1 MTNVPFSDIGQFD
14 DIEARNAWRAE
25 VETGRVPAETFLWHM
40 NRTSRDHARTPM
52 QWNDGPNAGFSAASP
67 DDLYLPIDPDPD
79 RPTVAAQDGIP
90 GSTLSLVRDL
100 LALRRATPALKGYAP
115 TRVVHAGYPFAY
127 TRGDNHLVV
136 VNPRR
141 EPAGIDLGE
150 FAEAQPVWSAG
161 AHLAG
166 ATLTLDGFGY
176 VVLAR

>member
-1 MTNVPFSDIGQFD
+1 
-14 DIEARNAWRAE
+14 
-25 VETGRVPAETFLWHM
+25 
-40 NRTSRDHARTPM
+40 M

-100 LALRRATPALKGYAP
+100 LALRRATPALKGHAP